1 MFLNLVQKRI
11 LTVAISIMFVNSE
24 NVLLICQITMNKI
37 PTRCDNLNSRRAW
50 VDECHREPMKKTKL
64 NYTRWLSCTS
74 LLYNNSIFSSICY
87 AFTQVTSE
95 TFYIYA

>member
-24 NVLLICQITMNKI
+24 NVLLICRITMNKI

-50 VDECHREPMKKTKL
+50 VDECQREPMKKTKL

-74 LLYNNSIFSSICY
+74 LLYNNSIFSSIC
-87 AFTQVTSE
+87 
-95 TFYIYA
+95 